1 MCHQVGSKRD
11 DSKASLP
18 VSVDESPNK
27 RLRTAEKGSGDPK
40 SSPAK
45 SVVKSKF
52 FADSPTKAVA
62 ARKRKEQETVEVIS
76 TDSDDEKAFRKAGK
90 MAKIE
95 GLNHVITGPLSTYKT
110 RYTHVFAH

>member
-1 MCHQVGSKRD
+1 MGSKRD

-62 ARKRKEQETVEVIS
+62 ARKRKEQEEETEEV
-76 TDSDDEKAFRKAGK
+76 
-90 MAKIE
+90 
-95 GLNHVITGPLSTYKT
+95 NHPLSVLQEVASGGSLARGRQLYALEVVQEEETET
-110 RYTHVFAH
+110 AAI